1 MSDQKAKLTQTQMK
15 KQNLF
20 DGESE
25 ESGDHGGDEDEEEG
39 EPERGAPRECHEKP
53 ATPRPALLVVVV
65 VVRDCLL
72 QRQASP

>member
-1 MSDQKAKLTQTQMK
+1 MK
-15 KQNLF
+15 KPNLF

-25 ESGDHGGDEDEEEG
+25 ASGDHGGDEEEKEG
-39 EPERGAPRECHEKP
+39 DPERGAPRECHEKP

-65 VVRDCLL
+65 VIRDCLL